1 MKMLDRVK
9 GQDSDQV
16 SLIAENCQ
24 FQGEVTF
31 SAQLIVNGRLS
42 GLVSAEAYGELFDGW
57 GARRGRG

>member
-9 GQDSDQV
+9 RQESDQV

-24 FQGEVTF
+24 FQGEISF

-42 GLVSAEAYGELFDGW
+42 GLVSAETPGI
-57 GARRGRG
+57 